1 MDIVNIEI
9 NSTTD
14 SELEITV
21 FSMNGSIVKTKNVQ
35 LTEGN
40 NVINEDVSSLESGI
54 YFVRF
59 NNLSNNEIITKKLIK
74 Q

>member
-1 MDIVNIEI
+1 
-9 NSTTD
+9 
-14 SELEITV
+14 
-21 FSMNGSIVKTKNVQ
+21 MNGSIVKTKNVQ